1 MIKGKTSTGFE
12 FEVNEKIVNDWRFM
26 KIMAAT
32 LSKEDARRIDGYTS
46 LVNLMLG
53 AGGEEKLCAHCTD
66 DDGMIPIDR
75 ISDEIMDI
83 MNAINE
89 NAKK

>member
-12 FEVNEKIVNDWRFM
+12 FEVNEKIVTDWRFM

-32 LSKEDARRIDGYTS
+32 LSKEDGRRIDGYTS

-53 AGGEEKLCAHCTD
+53 AEGEERLCAHCTD
-66 DDGMIPIDR
+66 DDGMIPMER
-75 ISDEIMDI
+75 ISDEIVDI
-83 MNAINE
+83 MNVINE
-89 NAKK
+89 NSKK